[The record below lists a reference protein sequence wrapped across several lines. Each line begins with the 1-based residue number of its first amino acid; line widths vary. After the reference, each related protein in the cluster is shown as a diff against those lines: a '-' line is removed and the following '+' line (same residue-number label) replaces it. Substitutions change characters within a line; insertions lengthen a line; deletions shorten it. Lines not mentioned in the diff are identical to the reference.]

1 MIISRTNTRIELETQ
16 RYLNEKVQPC
26 LSQITLE
33 LLKTKPVDSVPTMIH
48 ILDEIAKDKSKN
60 G

>member
-1 MIISRTNTRIELETQ
+1 MIIGRKNTRIELETQ

-33 LLKTKPVDSVPTMIH
+33 LLKTKPVDPVPTMIH
-48 ILDEIAKDKSKN
+48 ILDEMAKE
-60 G
+60 